1 LNIQVIGKNNI
12 DFIRY
17 ICLDPSVDKET
28 RTLMENGMSNRIK
41 WIKKMMSKGL
51 EILLA
56 LEKPRKDVI
65 HYKWVGKML
74 HSDLAVQNQV
84 PMGLL
89 EYIPIEQAL
98 EPVKGKNSLFIN
110 CIWIL
115 PPFWNT
121 GVARSLMKAFIQNAK
136 QTGGASVI
144 AYEEDR
150 WFGTSIKYLP
160 SSFFKKFG
168 FKEVDKEGS
177 RLLLFLDLGS
187 KSSPEFIKPK
197 AISSI
202 ETDKITLDIFFN
214 NQCPWSKYMINIIKE
229 GIKKYPKVEINII
242 NTDDRDMIEQTGI
255 SRGIRINGK
264 PVIKRMASWEEVEIQ
279 INKIQKKLNKM

>member
-1 LNIQVIGKNNI
+1 MNIQVIGKNNI
-12 DFIRY
+12 DFISY

-41 WIKKMMSKGL
+41 WIKKMMSQGL
-51 EILLA
+51 EILVA
-56 LEKPRKDVI
+56 HEKPRKDVI

-89 EYIPIEQAL
+89 EYVPIEQAL

-121 GVARSLMKAFIQNAK
+121 GTAKSLMNVLIQKAN
-136 QTGGASVI
+136 QTGGASII
-144 AYEEDR
+144 AYEGDK

-160 SSFFKKFG
+160 SKFFKKFG
-168 FKEVDKEGS
+168 FQEVDKDGS
-177 RLLLFLDLGS
+177 RMLLFLDLGS
-187 KSSPEFIKPK
+187 NSPPEFIIPETPPF
-197 AISSI
+197 I
-202 ETDKITLDIFFN
+202 EKDKITLDIFFN
-214 NQCPWSKYMINIIKE
+214 SQCPWSRYMINTIKE
-229 GIKKYPKVEINII
+229 GIKNYPKVEINII
-242 NTDDRDMIEQTGI
+242 NTDNRDIIKKTGI
-255 SRGIRINGK
+255 SRGIKINGK
-264 PVIKRMASWEEVEIQ
+264 PVIKRMASWEEIEIQ
-279 INKIQKKLNKM
+279 INKIQKEIK